1 MQARPE
7 RRQTPPGRLL
17 GPARGRRRTRALQ
30 PPAGRKSGHHGSGA
44 DCPRP
49 GSAGPGNP
57 GGRGSRPGGIARLR
71 RPAPTAPRRRC
82 HPAAAGAEVW
92 RHPVPTQSPARDRQL
107 LFQAPRMNLPA
118 RRNEPGAGC
127 SRRSCRAAAFW
138 GPGRRAYGMGP
149 RRDRPRPLPPF
160 DRIFRRAGIL
170 RSGLERGVAGRSLPG
185 HLLAGVRVTPADKTD
200 IYRRGGVAP
209 DKMHLGSRPRM
220 PQRPAAVPGEAAA

>member
-17 GPARGRRRTRALQ
+17 GPARGRRRTRAAAASGLQ
-30 PPAGRKSGHHGSGA
+30 IRPPRIRRGLPAAGVGRPRKSRGA
-44 DCPRP
+44 RLAARRHRAPTPSRP
-49 GSAGPGNP
+49 NGSAPPVPP
-57 GGRGSRPGGIARLR
+57 GGRRRGGLAPSGTHAKSGPGPAALFSGPPHESSCAQERAGRGLLAPILPGSRVL
-71 RPAPTAPRRRC
+71 
-82 HPAAAGAEVW
+82 GA
-92 RHPVPTQSPARDRQL
+92 
-107 LFQAPRMNLPA
+107 
-118 RRNEPGAGC
+118 
-127 SRRSCRAAAFW
+127 
-138 GPGRRAYGMGP
+138 GRRAYGMGP
-149 RRDRPRPLPPF
+149 RRDRPSPLPPF